1 MRSMTYA
8 GIGSRNTPEPVLAL
22 MQRCATRLEVLG
34 YTLRSGGAN

>member
-22 MQRCATRLEVLG
+22 MAYDRDKGKNCTYHL
-34 YTLRSGGAN
+34 